1 MSLEWEYLREVFPF
15 AFRWN
20 NAQELIFAG
29 RSLRRACT
37 WIEPGMT
44 VKGLFEMHRPN
55 GAFEAAWLAQNQGK
69 LLLVREVRSGMM
81 MRGQVMVEAGGAG
94 LFLGTPWVSAPDDL
108 DRLGLTLS
116 DFAPHDPIQDMLHVV
131 QAHQV
136 ANEELKT
143 LNARLK
149 AKRQLLVEKE
159 LEARRLA
166 LLAERTDN
174 AVILCNDAGE
184 IEWTNAGFVR
194 QTGWTLEEVKGRK
207 PGSFLQGPR
216 TDMQVAAEMG
226 RKLRQE
232 AGFLTEILNYRK
244 DGTPYWVQVEVL
256 PIRDADGKLTHFMA
270 LESDV
275 SEKKRQELR
284 RRLEASAAAVL
295 AHSPEFSEVI
305 PLLLKG
311 LAGELGWAHGG
322 LWEVD
327 SHEQRL
333 VLRETW
339 QQPGVN
345 VESFVQHGRSM
356 HFTRG
361 SGLPGRVWADGRS
374 HWITNLQADSNF
386 PRAKA
391 AADCGLNAALA
402 FPVHVDGKL
411 RGVVEFFSFDLD
423 SLDPD
428 LLESLQ
434 NIGGQIGMLLGRLE
448 AEEALRRS
456 ERALSDSQ
464 RIARLGHWS
473 MEIATGRIEWS
484 DEKYRIY
491 GYEPHSVTVDM
502 DLCRQA
508 MLPEDLEATMAAL
521 DTAITHAELVQ
532 FTYRIRRPDGEVRH
546 LRSHAEC
553 QRDENGVPVRLIGVA
568 LDITELA
575 EAQLTLQQTEER
587 WQLAIQNNGL
597 GVWDW
602 NVQTGFVLYTDRL
615 QQMLGYEAGEWPQ
628 HVDSWVHRV
637 HPDDL
642 PIVMQAMNRCLA
654 GETPDYICEHRLRC
668 KDGSWKW
675 VQDVGRIV
683 NHSKD
688 GKPLRVI
695 GTQMDIHIRRQVE
708 QAANRRVDLLNRIR
722 KAQEHFIGSSDVA
735 PVFAEMLEIAVN
747 HTGSRFGFI
756 GEVLQDEAGNPYLR
770 SYAISDISWDD
781 ASRSL
786 IQSQGPA
793 GLEFR
798 NLKTLFG
805 AAMVSREVVIANE
818 ASKDPRAGGL
828 PPGHPPLESFLGLP
842 VFNGLEMVGLVGIAN
857 RSGGYSQDLVNQ
869 LDPYLA
875 ACSSMITARREAER
889 RRQIEEELRQARDRA
904 EAASHAKSDFLA
916 MISHEIRTP
925 MNGVLGMAGMLRSS
939 HLDNRQQEMVDMVL
953 QSGSALV
960 SIIDDILDFAK
971 IEAGQLELREQDVL
985 IEELVEGV
993 VDVLAPEAAS
1003 KGLEIV
1009 SVISPELLETI
1020 RGDTGR
1026 LRQVLLNLAGNAV
1039 KFTDE
1044 GGVTLRV
1051 LPVEGGIEIQVE
1063 DTGIGIREEDLA
1075 KLFRPFSQLDSSRA
1089 RRYGGTGL
1097 GLAISQKMMRQMGGE
1112 IGVESRPGKGSR
1124 FWIRHPFTLT
1134 DSDDCLP
1141 AKPARA
1147 KRQAHKA
1154 IRIWLA
1160 AGSVRMRESVRSSL
1174 EGPGVQVLEFPSER
1188 LLVKSCR
1195 VKPARVEVLI
1205 LDATWDS
1212 AELKLTLAEW
1222 QCRLKAA
1229 GIAPRIVLADFAD
1242 STGDT
1247 TVQQVSIRM
1256 PMHRAVLQRIIFG
1269 KDSEQASAA
1278 PTAPVQRK
1286 SGKLGLKVLVAEDN
1300 RINAKLAIMLLESF
1314 GCSAEWVMHGTEAVS
1329 AFQRAQPDVVLMDCQ
1344 MPIMDGY
1351 EATRQIREIEKAAPG
1366 QRRCK
1371 IIAMTANALPD
1382 ERRRSF
1388 ESGMDDHLSKPFDAA
1403 VLFSMLE
1410 NAALEAGPGQ
1420 GPPLVESTP
1429 MQHLISQIGHTAAT
1443 ELADMWQKEAP
1454 KRLERLDREFRRGN
1468 HDKVRKEA
1476 HALRGACSVFGLTEV
1491 MEECQEME
1499 ETVKNGQKV
1508 KSAQVRR
1515 LVKAVQSAAARLPG
1529 SADG

>member
-1 MSLEWEYLREVFPF
+1 MSLEWEYLKEVFPF

-20 NAQELIFAG
+20 DAQELTFAG
-29 RSLRRACT
+29 RSLRRACA
-37 WIEPGMT
+37 WIEPGMAMR
-44 VKGLFEMHRPN
+44 GLFEMHRPS
-55 GAFEAAWLAQNQGK
+55 GAFEAEWLTQNQGK
-69 LLLVREVRSGMM
+69 LLLVREVRSGMLL
-81 MRGQVMVEAGGAG
+81 RGQVMMEASGAG
-94 LFLGTPWVSAPDDL
+94 LFLGTPWVSAPNDL

-116 DFAPHDPIQDMLHVV
+116 DFAAHDAMQDMLHVV

-149 AKRQLLVEKE
+149 AQRQLLVEKE
-159 LEARRLA
+159 AEARRLA

-174 AVILCNDAGE
+174 AVILCNAAGE

-216 TDMQVAAEMG
+216 TDLQTAADMG

-232 AGFLTEILNYRK
+232 AGFHTEILNYRK
-244 DGTPYWVQVEVL
+244 DGTPYWVQIEVL

-295 AHSPEFSEVI
+295 AHSPELSQVI
-305 PLLLKG
+305 SSLLKG

-322 LWEVD
+322 YWEVD

-345 VESFVQHGRSM
+345 VESFAQHGRSL
-356 HFTRG
+356 HFSKG
-361 SGLPGRVWADGRS
+361 EGLPGRVWADARS
-374 HWITNLQADSNF
+374 HWITNLRADSNF

-391 AADCGLNAALA
+391 AAECGLNAALA
-402 FPVHVDGKL
+402 FPVHVDGEL

-423 SLDPD
+423 SPDPD

-456 ERALSDSQ
+456 ERALSDGQ
-464 RIARLGHWS
+464 RIARLGNWS
-473 MEIATGRIEWS
+473 MEIATGRLEWS

-502 DLCRQA
+502 DFCQQA
-508 MLPEDLEATMAAL
+508 ILPEDLEATMTAL
-521 DTAITHAELVQ
+521 DAAITHPVPVQ

-553 QRDENGVPVRLIGVA
+553 QRDENGMPVRLIGVA

-587 WQLAIQNNGL
+587 WQFAIQNNGL

-628 HVDSWVHRV
+628 HVDSWAHRV

-642 PIVMQAMNRCLA
+642 PMVMDAMNRCLA

-683 NHSKD
+683 SHSKN

-695 GTQMDIHIRRQVE
+695 GTQMDIHIRRQTE
-708 QAANRRVDLLNRIR
+708 QAANRRADLLNRIR
-722 KAQEHFIGSSDVA
+722 KAQEHFIGSSDLA
-735 PVFAEMLEIAVN
+735 PVFAEMLEIAVS
-747 HTGSRFGFI
+747 HTGSRFGFV
-756 GEVLQDEAGNPYLR
+756 GEVLHDEAGNPYLR

-781 ASRSL
+781 ASRNL
-786 IQSQGPA
+786 MQSMGPA

-857 RSGGYSQDLVNQ
+857 RSDGYSQDLVNE

-889 RRQIEEELRQARDRA
+889 RHQIEEELRQARDRA

-916 MISHEIRTP
+916 MMSHEIRTP

-953 QSGSALV
+953 QSGGALV

-971 IEAGQLELREQDVL
+971 IEAGQFELREQDVC
-985 IEELVEGV
+985 IEDLVEGV
-993 VDVLAPEAAS
+993 VDVLAPEAMS

-1009 SVISPELLETI
+1009 SVISLELPETI

-1051 LPVEGGIEIQVE
+1051 LPVEGGIELQVE
-1063 DTGIGIREEDLA
+1063 DTGVGIREEDRA

-1097 GLAISQKMMRQMGGE
+1097 GLAISDKMMRQMGGE
-1112 IGVESRPGKGSR
+1112 IGVESEPGKGSR
-1124 FWIRHPFTLT
+1124 FWIR
-1134 DSDDCLP
+1134 LP
-1141 AKPARA
+1141 HTPNSSNDRQPARPSRA
-1147 KRQAHKA
+1147 PRQGRKA
-1154 IRIWLA
+1154 MRIWLA
-1160 AGSVRMRESVRSSL
+1160 AGSARMRESVRSSL
-1174 EGPGVQVLEFPSER
+1174 EGHDVQVVEFPSER
-1188 LLVKSCR
+1188 LLMKSFR
-1195 VKPARVEVLI
+1195 AKPARVEVLV

-1212 AELKLTLAEW
+1212 TELKSSLTEW
-1222 QCRLKAA
+1222 QCRLKAI
-1229 GIAPRIVLADFAD
+1229 GSVPRLLLADFAD

-1247 TVQQVSIRM
+1247 PAEHVAIRL
-1256 PMHRAVLQRIIFG
+1256 PMRRAVLQRIIFG
-1269 KDSEQASAA
+1269 KDNEQATAA
-1278 PTAPVQRK
+1278 PTGTTQPK
-1286 SGKLGLKVLVAEDN
+1286 SGKQGLKVLVAEDN
-1300 RINAKLAIMLLESF
+1300 RINARLAMMLLEGF
-1314 GCSAEWVMHGTEAVS
+1314 GCRAEWVMNGTEAVS
-1329 AFQRAQPDVVLMDCQ
+1329 AFRRFQPDVVLMDCQ

-1351 EATRQIREIEKAAPG
+1351 EATRQIRELEKAAPG

-1371 IIAMTANALPD
+1371 IIAMTANALPE

-1388 ESGMDDHLSKPFDAA
+1388 DAGMDEHLSKPFDAA
-1403 VLFSMLE
+1403 VLSSMLE
-1410 NAALEAGPGQ
+1410 NAALDAGPGQ
-1420 GPPLVESTP
+1420 GQSLAESTS
-1429 MQHLISQIGHTAAT
+1429 MQHLISQIGHAAAT
-1443 ELADMWQKEAP
+1443 ELADMWQKEVP

-1476 HALRGACSVFGLTEV
+1476 HALRGACSVFGLSEV
-1491 MEECQEME
+1491 MEACGEME

-1508 KSAQVRR
+1508 KPAQLRR
-1515 LVKAVQSAAARLPG
+1515 LMKMVQSAAAGLPG
-1529 SADG
+1529 SASR